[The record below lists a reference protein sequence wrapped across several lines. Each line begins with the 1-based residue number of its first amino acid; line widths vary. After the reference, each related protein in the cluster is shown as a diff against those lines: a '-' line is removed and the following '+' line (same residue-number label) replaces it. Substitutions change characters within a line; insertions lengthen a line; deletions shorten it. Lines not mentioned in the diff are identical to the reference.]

1 MFQAQQLVFYSCVS
15 PVHMGAGQ
23 AVGAIDNPIQREVH
37 TGHPLIAG
45 SGLKGAVRHHFA
57 RTWADKDLI
66 KRIFGPEREGH
77 KPHACIGQQHLIK
90 RIFGPEREASEHAGA
105 IAFTDAALV
114 AFPVRSLRNT
124 FVYATC
130 PTALGRLKRLA
141 GQQAAWAVPQVA
153 TGSVKSASSGAD
165 SALVSGRLILEAFD
179 FSASEDANVKTVA
192 TWLADHALPPG
203 DDHSFFRAKLKTDL
217 VVLSD
222 TEFDH
227 FVRHATVVEPHV
239 KIDYDT
245 GTAAKGA
252 LFYTENLPPE
262 SLLAGLV
269 LASVERTKGK
279 DPKEQKDAKWVLE
292 TVLRDEQGTNE
303 VRRGL
308 ADRLLQV
315 GGDATTG
322 RGLIVVHPTGEVTNG
337 SDS

>member
-57 RTWADKDLI
+57 RTWADKQLI
-66 KRIFGPEREGH
+66 TRIFGPDRD
-77 KPHACIGQQHLIK
+77 
-90 RIFGPEREASEHAGA
+90 ASDHAGA

-141 GQQAAWAVPQVA
+141 DDQAAWAVPQVA
-153 TGSVKSASSGAD
+153 VGSVKSASSGPS
-165 SALVSGRLILEAFD
+165 SALNNGRLILEAFD
-179 FSASEDANVKTVA
+179 FAAAEDANVKA
-192 TWLADHALPPG
+192 IAQWLADHALPAG
-203 DDHSFFRAKLKTDL
+203 ADHAFFRDKLKADL
-217 VVLSD
+217 VLLSD

-227 FVRHATVVEPHV
+227 FVRHATVVEAHV
-239 KIDYDT
+239 KIDDDT

-269 LASVERTKGK
+269 LASVERSKAK
-279 DPKEQKDAKWVLE
+279 DPQDQKDAQWILN
-292 TVLRDEQGTNE
+292 TVLHDGAGADQARL
-303 VRRGL
+303 GL

-322 RGLIVVHPTGEVTNG
+322 RGLIVVHPAGKVA
-337 SDS
+337 

>member
-15 PVHMGAGQ
+15 PAHMGAGQ

-57 RTWADKDLI
+57 RTWTDKHLI
-66 KRIFGPEREGH
+66 TRLFGPERD
-77 KPHACIGQQHLIK
+77 
-90 RIFGPEREASEHAGA
+90 ASDHAGA

-141 GQQAAWAVPQVA
+141 GKQAVWSVPQVA
-153 TGSVKSASSGAD
+153 IGSVKSANSGAE
-165 SALVSGRLILEAFD
+165 SATVNDRLILEAFD
-179 FSASEDANVKTVA
+179 FAAKEDANVRDIA
-192 TWLADHALPPG
+192 AWLADHALPPG
-203 DDHSFFRAKLKTDL
+203 DDHAFFRDKLRMDL

-239 KIDYDT
+239 KIDDDT

-269 LASVERTKGK
+269 LASVERRKGK
-279 DPKEQKDAKWVLE
+279 DSEGLMDASSVLAA
-292 TVLRDEQGTNE
+292 VLHGGEGL
-303 VRRGL
+303 RGL

-322 RGLIVVHPTGEVTNG
+322 RGLIVVHPTGGVING
-337 SDS
+337 SDT

>member
-45 SGLKGAVRHHFA
+45 SGLKGAARHHFA
-57 RTWADKDLI
+57 RTWTDKHLI
-66 KRIFGPEREGH
+66 TRLFGPERD
-77 KPHACIGQQHLIK
+77 
-90 RIFGPEREASEHAGA
+90 ASDHAGA

-141 GQQAAWAVPQVA
+141 GKQAAWTVPQVA
-153 TGSVKSASSGAD
+153 AGSIKSSSSDAD
-165 SALVSGRLILEAFD
+165 SALVNGRLILEAFD
-179 FSASEDANVKTVA
+179 FAAAEDANVKA
-192 TWLADHALPPG
+192 IAAWLADHALPPG
-203 DDHSFFRAKLKTDL
+203 DDHAFFREKLKIDL
-217 VVLSD
+217 VVFSD

-239 KIDYDT
+239 KIDDDT

-269 LASVERTKGK
+269 LASVERRKGK
-279 DPKEQKDAKWVLE
+279 DAEGLVDAASVLAA
-292 TVLRDEQGTNE
+292 VLHDGEGRQ
-303 VRRGL
+303 GL

-322 RGLIVVHPTGEVTNG
+322 RGLIVVHPAGETA
-337 SDS
+337 

>member
-57 RTWADKDLI
+57 RTWPDKKLI
-66 KRIFGPEREGH
+66 TRIFGPERD
-77 KPHACIGQQHLIK
+77 
-90 RIFGPEREASEHAGA
+90 ASDHAGA
-105 IAFTDAALV
+105 IAFTDAVLV

-130 PTALGRLKRLA
+130 PIALGRLKRLA
-141 GQQAAWAVPQVA
+141 GAQAGWKVEPVAAGTAKTATIGAQSAVV
-153 TGSVKSASSGAD
+153 D
-165 SALVSGRLILEAFD
+165 GRLILEAFD
-179 FSASEDANVKTVA
+179 FAANEDANVKA
-192 TWLADHALPPG
+192 IGQWLATHALPAG
-203 DDHSFFRAKLKTDL
+203 DDHAFFRAKLSADL

-222 TEFDH
+222 SEFGH

-239 KIDYDT
+239 KIDDDT

-262 SLLAGLV
+262 SLLAGLI
-269 LASVERTKGK
+269 LSSVERRRGK
-279 DPKEQKDAKWVLE
+279 DSDGLMDAALVLD
-292 TVLRDEQGTNE
+292 TVMRDVELRQ
-303 VRRGL
+303 GL
-308 ADRLLQV
+308 ADRMLQV

-322 RGLIVVHPTGEVTNG
+322 RGLIVVHPAGEVT
-337 SDS
+337 

>member
-1 MFQAQQLVFYSCVS
+1 MFQAKQLVFYSCVS

-45 SGLKGAVRHHFA
+45 SGLKGAVRHHFS
-57 RTWADKDLI
+57 RTWADKHLI
-66 KRIFGPEREGH
+66 TRIFGPERD
-77 KPHACIGQQHLIK
+77 
-90 RIFGPEREASEHAGA
+90 ASEHAGA

-114 AFPVRSLRNT
+114 AFPLRSLRNT

-141 GQQAAWAVPQVA
+141 GKQAAWAVPQVA
-153 TGSVKSASSGAD
+153 TGSVKSANSGAD
-165 SALVSGRLILEAFD
+165 SALVNGRLILEAFD
-179 FSASEDANVKTVA
+179 FAASEDANVKAVA
-192 TWLADHALPPG
+192 AWLADHALPPG
-203 DDHSFFRAKLKTDL
+203 DDHSFFRDKLKMDL

-227 FVRHATVVEPHV
+227 FVRHATVVEAHV
-239 KIDYDT
+239 KIDDDT

-269 LASVERTKGK
+269 LASVERRKGK
-279 DPKEQKDAKWVLE
+279 DTEGLMDATSVLAA
-292 TVLRDEQGTNE
+292 VLQGGE
-303 VRRGL
+303 GLIGL

-322 RGLIVVHPTGEVTNG
+322 RGLIVVHPAGEVA
-337 SDS
+337 

>member
-45 SGLKGAVRHHFA
+45 SGLKGAARHHFA
-57 RTWADKDLI
+57 RTWPDKKLI
-66 KRIFGPEREGH
+66 TRIFGPERD
-77 KPHACIGQQHLIK
+77 
-90 RIFGPEREASEHAGA
+90 ASDHAGA
-105 IAFTDAALV
+105 IAFTDAVLV

-130 PTALGRLKRLA
+130 PIALGRLKRLA
-141 GQQAAWAVPQVA
+141 GAQAGWKVEPVSAGSAKTATIGAQSAVV
-153 TGSVKSASSGAD
+153 D
-165 SALVSGRLILEAFD
+165 GRLILEAFD
-179 FSASEDANVKTVA
+179 FAANEDANVKA
-192 TWLADHALPPG
+192 IGQWLATYALPAG
-203 DDHSFFRAKLKTDL
+203 DDHAFFRAKLSADL

-222 TEFDH
+222 SEFGH

-239 KIDYDT
+239 KIDDDT

-262 SLLAGLV
+262 SLLAGLI
-269 LASVERTKGK
+269 LSSVERRRGK
-279 DPKEQKDAKWVLE
+279 DSDGLMDAALVLD
-292 TVLRDEQGTNE
+292 TVMRHVELRQ
-303 VRRGL
+303 GL
-308 ADRLLQV
+308 ADRMLQV

-322 RGLIVVHPTGEVTNG
+322 RGLIVVHPAGPVT
-337 SDS
+337 

>member
-57 RTWADKDLI
+57 RTWTDKHLI
-66 KRIFGPEREGH
+66 TRIFGPERD
-77 KPHACIGQQHLIK
+77 
-90 RIFGPEREASEHAGA
+90 ASEHAGA

-124 FVYATC
+124 FVYSTC

-141 GQQAAWAVPQVA
+141 GKQAAWTVPQVA

-165 SALVSGRLILEAFD
+165 SAMVDGRLILEAFD
-179 FSASEDANVKTVA
+179 FAAAEDANVQAIA

-203 DDHSFFRAKLKTDL
+203 DDHAFFRDKLKVDL

-239 KIDYDT
+239 KIDDDT

-269 LASVERTKGK
+269 LASVERRKGK
-279 DPKEQKDAKWVLE
+279 DADGLMDATAVLAAVMHGGE
-292 TVLRDEQGTNE
+292 GL
-303 VRRGL
+303 RGL

-322 RGLIVVHPTGEVTNG
+322 RGLIVVHPAGKVE
-337 SDS
+337 

>member
-57 RTWADKDLI
+57 RTWTDKHLI
-66 KRIFGPEREGH
+66 TRIFGPERD
-77 KPHACIGQQHLIK
+77 
-90 RIFGPEREASEHAGA
+90 ASEHAGA

-130 PTALGRLKRLA
+130 PIALGRLKRLA
-141 GQQAAWAVPQVA
+141 GEQAAWTVPPVA
-153 TGSVKSASSGAD
+153 IGSVKSASSGAD
-165 SALVSGRLILEAFD
+165 SAMVNGRLILEAFD
-179 FSASEDANVKTVA
+179 FAATEEANVKAIA
-192 TWLADHALPPG
+192 TWLADHALPSG
-203 DDHSFFRAKLKTDL
+203 DDHAFFRDKLKVDL

-239 KIDYDT
+239 KINDDT

-269 LASVERTKGK
+269 LASVERRKGK
-279 DPKEQKDAKWVLE
+279 DAEGLMDAAAVLAA
-292 TVLRDEQGTNE
+292 VLHDGEGRQGL
-303 VRRGL
+303 V
-308 ADRLLQV
+308 DRLLQV

-322 RGLIVVHPTGEVTNG
+322 RGLIVVHPAGKVA
-337 SDS
+337 

>member
-66 KRIFGPEREGH
+66 KRIFGPERE
-77 KPHACIGQQHLIK
+77 
-90 RIFGPEREASEHAGA
+90 ASEHAGA

-130 PTALGRLKRLA
+130 ATALGRLKRLA
-141 GQQAAWAVPQVA
+141 GKQAAWTVPQVA

-165 SALVSGRLILEAFD
+165 SAMVNGRLVLEAFD
-179 FSASEDANVKTVA
+179 FAASEDANVKTIA
-192 TWLADHALPPG
+192 AWLADHALPPG
-203 DDHSFFRAKLKTDL
+203 DDHAFFRDKLKTDL

-227 FVRHATVVEPHV
+227 FMRHATVVEPHV
-239 KIDYDT
+239 KIDFDK
-245 GTAAKGA
+245 GTAVPGA
-252 LFYTENLPPE
+252 LFFTENLPPE

-269 LASVERTKGK
+269 LASVERRKGK
-279 DPKEQKDAKWVLE
+279 DTEGLMDASSVLAA
-292 TVLRDEQGTNE
+292 VMHGDEGLL
-303 VRRGL
+303 GL

-322 RGLIVVHPTGEVTNG
+322 RGLIVVHPAGEVA
-337 SDS
+337 

>member
-57 RTWADKDLI
+57 RTWADKQLI
-66 KRIFGPEREGH
+66 TRVFGPERD
-77 KPHACIGQQHLIK
+77 
-90 RIFGPEREASEHAGA
+90 ASEHAGA

-141 GQQAAWAVPQVA
+141 GSQATWKVAQVA
-153 TGSVKSASSGAD
+153 VGSVMTASSGAS
-165 SALVSGRLILEAFD
+165 SALVNGRLILEAFD
-179 FSASEDANVKTVA
+179 FAASEDANVKA
-192 TWLADHALPPG
+192 IAAWLADHALPPG
-203 DDHSFFRAKLKTDL
+203 DDHSFFREKLKTDL

-239 KIDYDT
+239 KIDDDT

-269 LASVERTKGK
+269 LASVERRKGK
-279 DPKEQKDAKWVLE
+279 DIDGLMDASSVLAA
-292 TVLRDEQGTNE
+292 VLHGGEG
-303 VRRGL
+303 RRGL

-322 RGLIVVHPTGEVTNG
+322 RGLIVVHPAGEVA
-337 SDS
+337 